1 MVDPIPPHLSPERLK
16 RLQQLTDA
24 ARLRA
29 TLYPSPKPLPLPV
42 RRRSRKYPGGQPN
55 PPWQPARH
63 RKRRQG

>member
-1 MVDPIPPHLSPERLK
+1 MVEPIPPELSPERWK

-29 TLYPSPKPLPLPV
+29 ALYPPPKPPQ
-42 RRRSRKYPGGQPN
+42 RRRRLRQYPGVRPN

-63 RKRRQG
+63 RKRH